1 MLKIMFQKMW
11 HKKWMISCIL
21 LGIILLT
28 ATVVSFPLYRKAA
41 YDRMLQDEFEN
52 ALRDS
57 GEWPA
62 KLEMTL
68 VSKQQKGGKS
78 MTQMEGYLAN
88 LFNQIGA
95 TPKVSGYYYRLDSQ
109 ELKSAWNRGD
119 MGKAYTRLGMLNGL
133 PEHVTMVYGSMYSE
147 DGLDE
152 DGNIEVVISD
162 ACMVRMGFLLNEV
175 LQFVNMRDAERNPI
189 SVKIC
194 GVYKATDE
202 DDFYWQKT
210 PDEYNE
216 NFMMSETLFR
226 QMFCGENA
234 GKFTIYC
241 QYFALFDY
249 TTLDS
254 ESVKYLEQQTNYIF
268 EEGPFRKTLEKSQYR
283 DILKDYNLKQDKIG
297 ATLVIL
303 QIPILC
309 LLAAFLVMISSQIYE
324 MEQNEI
330 SVYKSRGASGK
341 QIFRLY
347 LYQNIFLSIVG
358 AIAGVPLGVLFCKLL
373 GSTRNFLEFDASRM
387 LEVDMSVE
395 VIYYTLAAILAVVLI
410 MTLPTIKHSRV
421 TIVNLKQK
429 KAAKKRRLWE
439 ICCLDVITLGVALYG
454 FYNFKNN
461 AEAMAGS
468 VLEGKSLDPL
478 LYLSSSLFIV
488 GMGLLFLRVQPYLIR
503 LIYLIGKRNWGPA
516 NYASFMENMKSNGK
530 QQFIMLFMIL
540 TISLGMYHATVA
552 RTILQNATEN
562 ASYLSGADIIL
573 KETWSDNA
581 AYIARTPGM
590 EFQYYEPEYGKF
602 SKIEGYVSSTKVIY
616 DRKATAFTQEQG
628 SQQITLMGID
638 TKEFGQ
644 NTYVEDGLQ
653 AKFYYEYLNDLA
665 TAPEGVLVSKN
676 FADKLGYKQGDKITY
691 ENGDHL
697 QASGVI
703 VGFFEFW
710 PGYEPVLTELTPDG
724 KVQKQ
729 EHFLLVAHY
738 SSLVQSWGATPYE
751 VWITVD
757 ETGSDEAVYDWV
769 QENRVKVSK
778 YENKNLELK
787 RVEEDPLLQGT
798 NGILTMGFIVTIIL
812 CAAGYLI
819 YWIMSIRSREMM
831 FGILRACGMHK
842 SEVFHIL
849 INEQIFYGLLSILS
863 GIGIG
868 KLTSNLFVPLL
879 QSAYQADTQV
889 LPLRLISETSDM
901 LRLYGVVIC
910 VMAVCLSVLIGLVFK
925 LNISKALKL
934 GEE

>member
-62 KLEMTL
+62 KLEMNL

-78 MTQMEGYLAN
+78 MTQMEGNLTN
-88 LFNQIGA
+88 LFGQLGV
-95 TPKVSGYYYRLDSQ
+95 TPKVSGYYYRLDVQ
-109 ELKSAWNRGD
+109 ELRSTLNRGD
-119 MGKAYTRLGMLNGL
+119 IGKIYTRLGMLSGL
-133 PEHVTMVYGSMYSE
+133 PEHVTMVYGQMYSE

-162 ACMVRMGFLLNEV
+162 ACMIRQGFLLNEV
-175 LQFVNMRDAERNPI
+175 LQFTNLRDAERNPI
-189 SVKIC
+189 NIKIC
-194 GVYKATDE
+194 GVYKATDK

-216 NFMMSETLFR
+216 HCMMSEALFR
-226 QMFCGENA
+226 QLFCGENA
-234 GKFTIYC
+234 GRFTINC

-254 ESVKYLEQQTNYIF
+254 ESVKYLQKQTDYIY
-268 EEGPFRKTLEKSQYR
+268 EAGSFRKTLEDAQYR
-283 DILKDYNLKQDKIG
+283 DILNEYNLKQDKIG

-303 QIPILC
+303 QIPVLC

-358 AIAGVPLGVLFCKLL
+358 AVAGVPLGVLFCKLL
-373 GSTRNFLEFDASRM
+373 GSTRNFLEFDTTRM
-387 LEVDMSVE
+387 LEVEMSAE
-395 VIYYTLAAILAVVLI
+395 VIYYILVAVLVVILI
-410 MTLPTIKHSRV
+410 MTLPTIKYSRV

-429 KAAKKRRLWE
+429 KAVKKRRLWE
-439 ICCLDVITLGVALYG
+439 ICGLDLITFGVSLYG
-454 FYNFKNN
+454 YYNFRKN
-461 AEAMAGS
+461 AEVMSGS

-488 GMGLLFLRVQPYLIR
+488 GMGLLFLRIQPYLIR
-503 LIYLIGKRNWGPA
+503 LIYWIGKRNWGPA

-552 RTILQNATEN
+552 RTILQNATDN
-562 ASYLSGADIIL
+562 AAYLSGADIVL
-573 KETWSDNA
+573 KEAWQDNA
-581 AYIARTPGM
+581 AYIARSPGM
-590 EFQYYEPEYGKF
+590 EFQYYEPDYGKF
-602 SKIEGYVSSTKVIY
+602 SKIRGCVTSAKVIY
-616 DRKATAFTQEQG
+616 DERATTYDKEQKPTRM
-628 SQQITLMGID
+628 TLMGIN

-644 NTYVEDGLQ
+644 TTYVDDGLQ
-653 AKFYYEYLNDLA
+653 EKFYYEYLNDLA
-665 TAPEGVLVSKN
+665 MAPDGVLVSRN
-676 FADKLGYKQGDKITY
+676 FVDNLGYKLGDKITY
-691 ENGDHL
+691 YNNDKL
-697 QASGVI
+697 QAGGTIAGV
-703 VGFFEFW
+703 FDFW
-710 PGYEPVLTELTPDG
+710 PGYETMRTELTPDG
-724 KVQKQ
+724 KVQRE
-729 EHFLLVAHY
+729 EHYMLVAHY
-738 SSLVQSWGATPYE
+738 SSLVQNWGATPYE
-751 VWITVD
+751 VWLTVD
-757 ETGSDEAVYDWV
+757 ENGTDEAIYDWA
-769 QENRVKVSK
+769 QENRVRLLK
-778 YENKNLELK
+778 YENKDLELK

-868 KLTSNLFVPLL
+868 KLASKLFVPLL
-879 QSAYQADTQV
+879 QTAYQADVQV
-889 LPLRLISETSDM
+889 LPLRLISDTSDM

-910 VMAVCLSVLIGLVFK
+910 VMVVCLSVLIGLVFK

>member
-21 LGIILLT
+21 LGIVLLV

-52 ALRDS
+52 VLRDS

-62 KLEMTL
+62 RLDMTL
-68 VSKQQKGGKS
+68 VSKQQKGGTS
-78 MTQMEGYLAN
+78 MTQMEGYLTN
-88 LFNQIGA
+88 LFNQLGV
-95 TPKVSGYYYRLDSQ
+95 TEKVSGYYYRLDSQ
-109 ELKSAWNRGD
+109 ELKSSWNRGD
-119 MGKAYTRLGMLNGL
+119 MGKAYTSLGMLNGL
-133 PEHVTMVYGSMYSE
+133 PEHVTMVYGTMYSE

-216 NFMMSETLFR
+216 HFMMSENLFR

-234 GKFTIYC
+234 GRFTIYC
-241 QYFALFDY
+241 QYYALFDY

-254 ESVKYLEQQTNYIF
+254 ESVKYLEKQTEYIF
-268 EEGPFRKTLEKSQYR
+268 EEGPFRKTLSDSQYR
-283 DILKDYNLKQDKIG
+283 DILKNYNLKQDKIG

-347 LYQNIFLSIVG
+347 LYQNVFLSMVG
-358 AIAGVPLGVLFCKLL
+358 AIAGVPLGIVFCKLL
-373 GSTRNFLEFDASRM
+373 GSTRNFLEFDTSRM
-387 LEVDMSVE
+387 LEVDLSVE
-395 VIYYTLAAILAVVLI
+395 VLYYTLAAILAVILI

-439 ICCLDVITLGVALYG
+439 ICCLDVITLGIALYG
-454 FYNFKNN
+454 FYNFNNN
-461 AEAMAGS
+461 AEVMAGS

-488 GMGLLFLRVQPYLIR
+488 GMGLLFLRIQPYLIR
-503 LIYLIGKRNWGPA
+503 LIYWIGKRSWGPA

-573 KETWSDNA
+573 KETWSDNE
-581 AYIARTPGM
+581 AYIKRNPGM

-602 SKIEGYVSSTKVIY
+602 SKIKGYVSSTKVIY
-616 DRKATAFTQEQG
+616 DEKATVYTPAKN
-628 SQQITLMGID
+628 SQKITLMGID

-665 TAPEGVLVSKN
+665 MAPDGILVSKN
-676 FADKLGYKQGDKITY
+676 FADKLGYKLGDKITY
-691 ENGDHL
+691 ENNDRL

-703 VGFFEFW
+703 VGFFEYW

-729 EHFLLVAHY
+729 EHFLLVGHY
-738 SSLVQSWGATPYE
+738 SALVQSWGATPYE

-757 ETGSDEAVYDWV
+757 ENGSDEAVYDWV
-769 QENRVKVSK
+769 QENKVRVSK
-778 YENKNLELK
+778 YENKSLELK
-787 RVEEDPLLQGT
+787 QVEEDPLLQGT

-868 KLTSNLFVPLL
+868 KLTSKLFVPLL

-901 LRLYGVVIC
+901 LRLYGVVIA
-910 VMAVCLSVLIGLVFK
+910 VMVVCLSVLIGLVFK